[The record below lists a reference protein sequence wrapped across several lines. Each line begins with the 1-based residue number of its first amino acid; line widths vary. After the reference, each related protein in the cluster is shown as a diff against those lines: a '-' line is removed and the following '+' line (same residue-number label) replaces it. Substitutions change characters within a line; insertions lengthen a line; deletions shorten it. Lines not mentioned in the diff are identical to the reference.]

1 MRGRIFAD
9 LTLRRSGATAAAEGH
24 LSLDH
29 YALDLPTARGQV
41 SGKFDFAGTGQS
53 PATLV
58 AGLAGSGTLNVSDL
72 LLMRS
77 DPAAIVQTLGDVEE
91 DRLSIDETEIDRAL
105 SAAFDQHAL
114 SVASA
119 TFDAGLAAGVLR
131 LTGKGTTPATGHSG
145 VTQQTQASLDLRTFA
160 LDQSSV
166 LTLTKLPRNWN
177 DVSPQVGLEW
187 TGPFESPVRNIDATS
202 FVNALAARAIARE
215 TARIEAQEFDVHEH
229 AVALARLE
237 SGAPA
242 GGGSF
247 TGDRGR
253 QARGLARP
261 RPRRHARTLE
271 AIAGDGKTE
280 GGGKGGKDATSGDH
294 ASAPGDAKRATGGR
308 TQHAAAH
315 AGRSER
321 RRALL
326 MPLLHR
332 QFCASRRPLVDESI
346 YRQTVEGR
354 ANLCLSRGRSLEA
367 IAWNRSGAVR
377 YLLEWAPCFQLAP
390 SEAVALAS
398 LRLIADPRCD
408 WRASLRVLIALP
420 ILPSAHVLSARR
432 VRGWMSS
439 RSDKDRRSQ
448 LWAWRQRVVAI
459 VGIKRHRRSEGDGH
473 W

>member
-1 MRGRIFAD
+1 MQLTHALIELHVGSLGQTSSVVAQDADFNLMLAPNQFGLQHFSAKLGAGRIFAD

-145 VTQQTQASLDLRTFA
+145 VTQQTQASLDLRTIA

-237 SGAPA
+237 SARRQEA
-242 GGGSF
+242 
-247 TGDRGR
+247 DRL
-253 QARGLARP
+253 QAIEDVKHAVLRAR
-261 RPRRHARTLE
+261 ARDATLE
-271 AIAGDGKTE
+271 RLKLLLATEKQKAAEKAAKTQPLAIMPAPQ
-280 GGGKGGKDATSGDH
+280 ATP
-294 ASAPGDAKRATGGR
+294 SAPP
-308 TQHAAAH
+308 AAAPSTPQPMPADPSA
-315 AGRSER
+315 AGR
-321 RRALL
+321 
-326 MPLLHR
+326 
-332 QFCASRRPLVDESI
+332 
-346 YRQTVEGR
+346 Y
-354 ANLCLSRGRSLEA
+354 
-367 IAWNRSGAVR
+367 
-377 YLLEWAPCFQLAP
+377 
-390 SEAVALAS
+390 
-398 LRLIADPRCD
+398 
-408 WRASLRVLIALP
+408 
-420 ILPSAHVLSARR
+420 
-432 VRGWMSS
+432 
-439 RSDKDRRSQ
+439 
-448 LWAWRQRVVAI
+448 
-459 VGIKRHRRSEGDGH
+459 
-473 W
+473 